1 MKEEI
6 LALLK
11 DNSYLERS
19 IDLIAAKLNYQSSE
33 QFVKLVKTLNELEDE
48 GCVVRNKYNHYYL
61 PNQFGMVLGTLT
73 LNKQGYGFV
82 TVENQEKDIFIPQS
96 GLKDA
101 FNKDTVL
108 VEITKSGDDKK
119 PEGTIVKVV
128 SRGQTRFVG
137 EVKKGKRECYVEVDD
152 RLFKNPIFVDHA
164 HLHGAV
170 VGNKVVVEIKV
181 YKPYLKGDI
190 VKVLGHRNDPGIDVL
205 SVVYEHDAPVEFPQ
219 VVFDQISDIKDS
231 VTADDLDGRVDLRN
245 EVIVTI
251 DGEDAKDLDDA
262 ISLKKLDNG
271 NYYLGVHIADV
282 SYYVGEGTPLD
293 KEAFARGTSIYLVDR
308 VIPMLP
314 HKLSNGI
321 CSLNPHVDRLT
332 ISCFMEV
339 DSEGKVVDHEIVPS
353 VINSTERMTY
363 TNVNRILANDQAMQL
378 QYSHVKDLFFLME
391 EIASILQKKRFKR
404 GAIDFDAKEAKVIV
418 DNRGNPIDVVLRQRG
433 IGEHIIEEF
442 MLLANE
448 TIAEHFYWLEL
459 PFLYRV
465 HENPKPEKLLQFANV
480 AKTLG
485 YTIKGSLENVY
496 PNELSAIIEASKDT
510 PEHTII
516 STLLLRCMQKARY
529 DEQCLG
535 HFGLA
540 DEFYTH
546 FTSPI
551 RRYPDLIVHRMIRR
565 FIFENTVDKKTIR
578 YYQELMPEIAEQ
590 TSYRERE
597 AIDIEREVDD
607 MKMAEYMEKHLGEEF
622 EGTITSIT
630 NFGFFVE
637 LDNTI
642 DGLVHVTDLTDD
654 FYYYDERN
662 LRYVGQRNG
671 KVFKMSDRV
680 KVRVASASKKDRT
693 VDFEIV
699 GIKSNKKPRK
709 TVIINKRSDSE
720 RKKRRN
726 DSFRH
731 RKRHEEPEFARRNRS
746 RYKGK
751 KKVRKR
757 R

>member
-48 GCVVRNKYNHYYL
+48 GLVVRNKYNHYYL

-391 EIASILQKKRFKR
+391 ELASILQKKRFKR

-642 DGLVHVTDLTDD
+642 DGLVHVADLTDD

-726 DSFRH
+726 DSSRH

>member
-48 GCVVRNKYNHYYL
+48 GLVVRNKYNHYYL

-314 HKLSNGI
+314 PTLSNGMW
-321 CSLNPHVDRLT
+321 SLSPHVERLT
-332 ISCFMEV
+332 TSCFMEV

-391 EIASILQKKRFKR
+391 ELASILQKKRFKR

-448 TIAEHFYWLEL
+448 SVAEHFYWLEL

-726 DSFRH
+726 DSSRH

>member
-48 GCVVRNKYNHYYL
+48 GLVVRNKYNHYYL

-391 EIASILQKKRFKR
+391 ELASILQKKRFKR

-442 MLLANE
+442 MLLANR
-448 TIAEHFYWLEL
+448 TVAEHIGKVPKNKKAKVL
-459 PFLYRV
+459 PYRI
-465 HENPKPEKLLQFANV
+465 HDLPDPDKLDNLSQFIARFGYKIRTGGS
-480 AKTLG
+480 KTDVSKSINRLLADING
-485 YTIKGSLENVY
+485 KKEQNLIETVSLR
-496 PNELSAIIEASKDT
+496 A
-510 PEHTII
+510 
-516 STLLLRCMQKARY
+516 MQKARY
-529 DEQCLG
+529 SIHNIG
-535 HFGLA
+535 HYGLA
-540 DEFYTH
+540 FDYYTH

-551 RRYPDLIVHRMIRR
+551 RRYPDLMVHRLLTRYLAGGR
-565 FIFENTVDKKTIR
+565 TAQADK
-578 YYQELMPEIAEQ
+578 YEALCEHSSAMEQ
-590 TSYRERE
+590 T
-597 AIDIEREVDD
+597 A
-607 MKMAEYMEKHLGEEF
+607 
-622 EGTITSIT
+622 
-630 NFGFFVE
+630 
-637 LDNTI
+637 
-642 DGLVHVTDLTDD
+642 
-654 FYYYDERN
+654 
-662 LRYVGQRNG
+662 
-671 KVFKMSDRV
+671 
-680 KVRVASASKKDRT
+680 ASAERASIKYKQVEFMGERIGNVYDGVISGVT
-693 VDFEIV
+693 EWGLYVEINENKCEGMV
-699 GIKSNKKPRK
+699 SMRDLGNDYYEFDEKNYCLIGRRHHQKFSLGDPIQIKVAYWQ
-709 TVIINKRSDSE
+709 TM
-720 RKKRRN
+720 
-726 DSFRH
+726 
-731 RKRHEEPEFARRNRS
+731 
-746 RYKGK
+746 Y
-751 KKVRKR
+751 
-757 R
+757 

>member
-33 QFVKLVKTLNELEDE
+33 QFVKLVKTLNELED
-48 GCVVRNKYNHYYL
+48 GGLVVRNKYNHYYL

-391 EIASILQKKRFKR
+391 ELASILQKKRFKR

-726 DSFRH
+726 DSSRH

>member
-48 GCVVRNKYNHYYL
+48 GLVVRNKYNHYYL

-391 EIASILQKKRFKR
+391 ELASILQKKRFKR

-496 PNELSAIIEASKDT
+496 PNELSAIIEAGKDT

-726 DSFRH
+726 DSSRH

>member
-48 GCVVRNKYNHYYL
+48 GLVVRNKYNHYYL

-82 TVENQEKDIFIPQS
+82 NVENQEKDIFIPQS

-391 EIASILQKKRFKR
+391 ELASILQKKRFKR

-726 DSFRH
+726 DSSRH

>member
-33 QFVKLVKTLNELEDE
+33 QFVKLVKTLNELED
-48 GCVVRNKYNHYYL
+48 GGLVVRNKYNHYYL

-391 EIASILQKKRFKR
+391 ELASILQKKRFKR

-448 TIAEHFYWLEL
+448 TVAEHFYWLEL

-726 DSFRH
+726 DSSRH

>member
-33 QFVKLVKTLNELEDE
+33 QFVKLVKTLNELED
-48 GCVVRNKYNHYYL
+48 GGLVVRNKYNHYYL

-391 EIASILQKKRFKR
+391 ELASILQKKRFKR

-496 PNELSAIIEASKDT
+496 PNELSTIIEASKDT

-726 DSFRH
+726 DSSRH

>member
-33 QFVKLVKTLNELEDE
+33 QFVKLVKTLNELED
-48 GCVVRNKYNHYYL
+48 GGLVVRNKYNHYYL

-391 EIASILQKKRFKR
+391 ELASILQKKRFKR

-496 PNELSAIIEASKDT
+496 PNELSTIIEASKDT

-699 GIKSNKKPRK
+699 GIKSNKKPRE

-726 DSFRH
+726 DSSRH